1 MGQVEEQSFDQGML
15 NSHVSKTARCID
27 STVSS
32 QGVIENKNGAR
43 IPQISAVRV
52 LNRDLIASSENL
64 NDFSP
69 KSSGLGKG
77 LVSIQ
82 SSSQQAQGSSTGVSR
97 ASNNKS
103 QYLAKYAQDGG
114 NNLSSLPLEGL
125 KGKMIYLF
133 HCLL

>member
-1 MGQVEEQSFDQGML
+1 MIYEFITNTNWFDNLLLSAFVSLSQLSKNNMGQVEEQSFDQGML

-32 QGVIENKNGAR
+32 QGVIDNNNGAR

-64 NDFSP
+64 NGFSP

-77 LVSIQ
+77 QASIQ
-82 SSSQQAQGSSTGVSR
+82 SSSQQA
-97 ASNNKS
+97 
-103 QYLAKYAQDGG
+103 
-114 NNLSSLPLEGL
+114 
-125 KGKMIYLF
+125 
-133 HCLL
+133 